1 MDTYDFPSS
10 QALFER
16 AGRVIP
22 GGLYGHYGLALITPK
37 TPLYFS
43 KAKGPHFVDVDG
55 NRFID
60 YMCAYGPS
68 ILGYNHPVVDAAAR
82 EQVNHG
88 NTVTLCSSVM
98 IELAEKLVELITIA
112 DWAFFAKNGGDVTNL
127 ATLVARAATGR
138 KKILKINGGYHG
150 VVPWMQEPESGGTV
164 DEDFANIVSIDWN
177 SISQLEQAISD
188 HKGEIAG
195 FISSPYHH
203 PVFQDN
209 VLPEEGY
216 WATVENL
223 CRREGIV
230 LIVDDVRAGFRI
242 DLRGSNEFF
251 GFKPD
256 LICLG
261 KAIAN
266 GYPISALVGTDALR
280 EAVQGVFCTGTMYF
294 GSEPMAAALA
304 TITELIKID
313 AAALIKQIGRK
324 LSDGLIKVAAD
335 NGFDLKVSGPYSMP
349 YLRITND
356 DDMTLHFDWIARCVE
371 RGAYFLPYHNHFIS
385 TAHTDAD
392 IEETLG
398 IANDAFQSMK
408 Q

>member
-1 MDTYDFPSS
+1 MDNYDFSS
-10 QALFER
+10 SRALLER
-16 AGRVIP
+16 ASRVIP
-22 GGLYGHYGLALITPK
+22 GGIYGHYGLAMITPE

-43 KAKGPHFVDVDG
+43 KAEGSHFVDVDG

-82 EQVNHG
+82 EQVNRG
-88 NTVTLCSSVM
+88 NTVTLSSPVM
-98 IELAEKLVELITIA
+98 VELAEKLVELITIA

-127 ATLVARAATGR
+127 ATLVAKAATGR
-138 KKILKINGGYHG
+138 KKIVKINGGYHG
-150 VVPWMQEPESGGTV
+150 VAPWMLDPGSSGTV

-177 SISQLEQAISD
+177 NIPQLEQAISD

-195 FISSPYHH
+195 FISTPYHS

-209 VLPEEGY
+209 ELPEEGY
-216 WATVENL
+216 WVAVEKL
-223 CRREGIV
+223 CHREGIV

-261 KAIAN
+261 KALAN

-294 GSEPMAAALA
+294 GSAPMAAALA
-304 TITELIKID
+304 NITELLKND
-313 AAALIKQIGRK
+313 AAELINQTGRK
-324 LSDGLIKVAAD
+324 LADGLTRVAAD
-335 NGFDLKVSGPYSMP
+335 SGFDLKVSGPCSMP
-349 YLRITND
+349 YLRITNND
-356 DDMTLHFDWIARCVE
+356 DTTLHYDWIARCVR

-385 TAHTDAD
+385 TAHTDSD